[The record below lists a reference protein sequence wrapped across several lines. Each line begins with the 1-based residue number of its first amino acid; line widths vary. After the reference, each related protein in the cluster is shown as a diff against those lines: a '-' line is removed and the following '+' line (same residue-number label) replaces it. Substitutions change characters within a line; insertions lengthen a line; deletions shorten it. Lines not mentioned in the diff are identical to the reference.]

1 MPPSRTED
9 LLDGGPSPAPAPPV
23 LDLIAHQTRTRPD
36 APALVHA
43 DARLTYAELDAAVR
57 HRARELAARGAGP
70 GRLVALHR
78 PRGID
83 AIVGLLAVLTT
94 GAAYLPLDVQAPDAR
109 NEAILK
115 DACGDRA
122 PAPADVARH
131 GELVLE
137 GPGAGEGAAYVIY
150 TSGSTGTPNG
160 VVVAHDSL
168 AHFIAGAI
176 PAYGIGSDDVVL
188 QFSPLHFDASIQ
200 EIFATLGAGGTL
212 LLRTDDML
220 DVAELL
226 AGCARH
232 GVTYLDLP
240 AAYWHELVYVLTTGS
255 VRLPDGL
262 RTVMIYGEAALPERV
277 AQWRGLVG
285 DRIRLLNGY
294 GPTETTVVATVADLS
309 RHDSGPIPIGRP
321 LPGVRAAVV
330 GGELWLL
337 GGGLTRGYL
346 HRHELNARRFTELD
360 GERAYRT
367 GDLVTIGEDRQILY
381 HGRLDDEVK
390 IGGQRID
397 PAAVDSVLAGHPGV
411 REAAVVAQQDG
422 DGVKRLVA
430 FVVTGGGTGA
440 EELRDWVRARMPAA
454 AVPAVSVVVALPRTS
469 SGKINRKALRTA
481 DPRLPVVDEEPLP
494 AEDRV
499 PLSHAQRRLW
509 LVGQLDGPSAA
520 YNMPIVLDL
529 ETTPDTAALAAA
541 VTDVAER
548 HEVLRTVFLA
558 PEDEPYQHV
567 LAPTAVRLR
576 TVEYPAGERAER
588 LARFTAETFDLSREL
603 PLRVALFL
611 PDDGSGATLAVL
623 LHHVAGDGWSLEP
636 LMTDLAH
643 AYAARAEGRAPDREP
658 LPVQYADY
666 TLWQNDLLGDAD
678 DPDSVVAG
686 GLAHWRTALDG
697 LPATTDLPLDRP
709 RPAVRDHDGG
719 LVTATVEPAVHA
731 RLVRLAEEHDAT
743 LLMVAQAALALTLR
757 AAGAGERTVLGTP
770 VAGRDDEALDELVGF
785 FVNTLVLPTD
795 TSGDPAFTDLLHRV
809 RDTDLAAFAHQRLPF
824 DLLVEH
830 LNPPRTPGVHPLFQV
845 MLTLRTTGPDGG
857 PFPLGT
863 IEGRF
868 AGEGP
873 ATTKFDLTAAFEE
886 LRDADGAPAGLRLGL
901 EYARDVLDEET
912 ARILLTALER
922 ALRAAA
928 EHPGTPVPD
937 TGLVDPAT
945 RHALDARRARSAAP
959 AAEATVRPST
969 EPPAAHTDTL
979 RELFAEVLGL
989 DRVGPHEGFFT
1000 IGGHSMSGVR
1010 LANRIRARLG
1020 ADVQV
1025 RDLLLAP
1032 TPDALARRIADRAPT
1047 EAAAV
1052 PSRPRPVPR
1061 ADRPA
1066 RIPLSYAQR
1075 RLWFIDT
1082 LEGPSA
1088 SYNIPLVLR
1097 PVEPLDAGAL
1107 AEALTDLSDRHEV
1120 LRTRYRTV
1128 DGEPHQ
1134 EILPTVRPPL
1144 DLRSVPA
1151 ERLQDAVAEAA
1162 GHVFDLA
1169 EETPLRATLV
1179 TPDDAGR
1186 QVLVLL
1192 VHHIAADGWSTG
1204 PLLADLATAYRARVE
1219 GREPDRTPLPV
1230 QYADYT
1236 LWQRDL
1242 IDGPAA
1248 DAHAEF
1254 WEKTLAGAPAVLELP
1269 SARPRP
1275 AEATHRGG
1283 RAPVTVDATT
1293 HQALEAMARRSGA
1306 TLFMVLQAALAAVLT
1321 RHGAG
1326 TDLPLATMTAGRDD
1340 EALGGLIGFFVNTLV
1355 LRTDTSGDPTFAEL
1369 LERVRQTDLAA
1380 YGHQELPFDRVVEHL
1395 NPPRTT
1401 AHHPLAQ
1408 IVVQLHHDYTSDAP
1422 GATAAKR
1429 LFEEGGP
1436 ALLDTVSTKF
1446 DLTFALGE
1454 RRDAEGLPAGLA
1466 GGLEYATDLFD
1477 APTAALLA
1485 AHLEATLR
1493 AAAADPGVRIGD
1505 VDLFTAAD
1513 RFRLVDEY
1521 NDTATVVDPG
1531 APETIHELIA
1541 RRAARTP
1548 DAPALITDEETVGY
1562 GGLDARAGALAARL
1576 RTAGVRRGDTVGV
1589 LLERGVS
1596 LVVTALAVLKCGA
1609 AYLPLDPRLPEARLR
1624 LMLADAGVR
1633 LVATDED
1640 HAAFA
1645 PGATDEDDAG
1655 FRPVATDEDHA
1666 AFAPGA
1672 THEDDAG
1679 FRPVTT
1685 DEDHAAFAPGATDED
1700 DAGFRPVA
1708 TDEDHAAFAPAATD
1722 EDHARFRPGAD
1733 GEERASDAVAPTVLL
1748 VDVPDAGEP
1757 LTEDVRATGDDLVYV
1772 MFTSGS
1778 TGRPKGVGV
1787 THRNVVELAA
1797 DRDVRSGGPHR
1808 MLVHSAT
1815 GFDASVFEIW
1825 VPLLN
1830 GGSLVLTRGDGT
1842 DLAETARAV
1851 REHGVTTAYFTVG
1864 LFHVMADEG
1873 LDTLRLL
1880 REVWTGG
1887 DVAGPAAVQRVLAHC
1902 PDTVLVHSYGP
1913 TETTFASHNQWFGTR
1928 ERALRGTGLH
1938 LGRPMDNT
1946 RSHVLDAAL
1955 RPVPPGVPG
1964 ELYIAGAH
1972 VARGYVG
1979 RAGLTAERFVPDPF
1993 ERDGSRMYR
2002 TGDRVLWTPA
2012 GELRFLGRA
2021 DGQIKLRGVRIEP
2034 GEVERVLAAHPSVG
2048 QVLVVV
2054 REDRPGDKT
2063 LVGYVVPRADTAVTE
2078 AELIA
2083 ELSAEARATLPEH
2096 LVPSAVVVLDALP
2109 LTVNGKPDRTALPA
2123 PHRPAAAEGG
2133 RQPRNAREE
2142 VLCALFAEILD
2153 VPRVGID
2160 DNFFAL
2166 GGHSLLG
2173 VRLVNRVRGVLG
2185 IERTVRDLF
2194 RLPTPAGLLGSPEDD
2209 GTAAALGVLLPLST
2223 RGTRRPLFCVHP
2235 GTGVGWAY
2243 AGLARHLG
2251 DDQPLYALQA
2261 RALSEPGHRPRS
2273 VEAMAEDY
2281 LEQIRQVQ
2289 PWGPYRLLGWSY
2301 GGLVAH
2307 AMAVRLRE
2315 AGERVDLLAL
2325 MDVHQTGP
2333 GSVSVLPPEER
2344 TAAPGPAAALDLA
2357 AAMAE
2362 IRREDPVLAGFSDA
2376 ELRAV
2381 LRASDTHAAL
2391 MARHVPGV
2399 ADADTVFF
2407 TARRP
2412 GEREGALAAT
2422 WIPFTEGVVDNHT
2435 VECGHLQMAEPEPL
2449 ETIGRIVAEKLSALQ
2464 KEETR
2469 SQS

>member
-23 LDLIAHQTRTRPD
+23 LDLIAHQSRTRPD
-36 APALVHA
+36 ATALVHA
-43 DARLTYAELDAAVR
+43 DARLTYAELAAAVAD
-57 HRARELAARGAGP
+57 RARVLTAQGAGP

-115 DACGDRA
+115 DACGDLA

-131 GELVLE
+131 GELVLG

-168 AHFIAGAI
+168 AHFIAGAT
-176 PAYGIGSDDVVL
+176 PAYGIGAADAVL
-188 QFSPLHFDASIQ
+188 QFSPLHFDASVQ
-200 EIFATLGAGGTL
+200 EVFTTLGAGGTL
-212 LLRTDDML
+212 VLRTDDML
-220 DVAELL
+220 DVSELL

-232 GVTYLDLP
+232 GITYLDLP
-240 AAYWHELVYVLTTGS
+240 AAYWHELVHVLTTGS
-255 VRLPDGL
+255 VRLPDRL

-277 AQWRGLVG
+277 AQWRALVG

-309 RHDSGPIPIGRP
+309 RHDAGPVPIGRP

-330 GGELWLL
+330 DGELWLL

-346 HRHELNARRFTELD
+346 HRPELNARRFTVLD

-397 PAAVDSVLAGHPGV
+397 PAAVDSVLAGHPKV

-430 FVVTGGGTGA
+430 FVVTEGGVEA
-440 EELRDWVRARMPAA
+440 EELRDRVRTRMPAA
-454 AVPAVSVVVALPRTS
+454 AVPAVSIVVALPRTS

-494 AEDRV
+494 VEDRV

-520 YNMPIVLDL
+520 YNMPIVLHL
-529 ETTPDTAALAAA
+529 ETVPDRAALAAA
-541 VTDVAER
+541 VADVAER
-548 HEVLRTVFLA
+548 HEVLRTVFLV

-567 LAPTAVRLR
+567 LAPAAVRLR
-576 TVEYPAGERAER
+576 TVECPAGERAER
-588 LARFTAETFDLSREL
+588 VARFAAETFDLSREL

-643 AYAARAEGRAPDREP
+643 AYAARSEGRAPEREP

-666 TLWQNDLLGDAD
+666 TLWQNDLLGDTA
-678 DPDSVVAG
+678 DPDSVVAR

-697 LPATTDLPLDRP
+697 LPAATDLPLDRP
-709 RPAVRDHDGG
+709 RPAVRGHDGG
-719 LVTATVEPAVHA
+719 LVTTTVETDVHA
-731 RLVRLAEEHDAT
+731 RLVRLAEEHDAS
-743 LLMVAQAALALTLR
+743 LLMVLQSALALALR
-757 AAGAGERTVLGTP
+757 ATGAGERTVLGTP
-770 VAGRDDEALDELVGF
+770 VAGRDDEALDDLVGF

-795 TSGDPAFTDLLHRV
+795 TTGDPAFTELLRRV

-830 LNPPRTPGVHPLFQV
+830 LNPPRRPGVHPLFQV
-845 MLTLRTTGPDGG
+845 MLTLRTTGPDAG
-857 PFPLGT
+857 PFRLGA
-863 IEGRF
+863 IAGRF

-901 EYARDVLDEET
+901 EYARDVLDEDT
-912 ARILLTALER
+912 ARVLLAALER

-928 EHPGTPVPD
+928 EHPGAPVQD
-937 TGLVDPAT
+937 TRLVDPAT
-945 RHALDARRARSAAP
+945 RQALDERRARTAETTEKATAP
-959 AAEATVRPST
+959 VGT
-969 EPPAAHTDTL
+969 EPPAPHTDTL
-979 RELFAEVLGL
+979 RGLFAEVLGL

-1020 ADVQV
+1020 VDVQV

-1032 TPDALARRIADRAPT
+1032 TPDALARRIAARSTAPET
-1047 EAAAV
+1047 TGA
-1052 PSRPRPVPR
+1052 PDTTRPRPVPR
-1061 ADRPA
+1061 ADRPE
-1066 RIPLSYAQR
+1066 RVPLSYAQR
-1075 RLWFIDT
+1075 RLWFLDT

-1097 PVEPLDAGAL
+1097 PVRPLDARAL

-1120 LRTRYRTV
+1120 LRTRCRSV

-1134 EILPTVRPPL
+1134 EILPAVRPPL

-1151 ERLQDAVAEAA
+1151 DRLPDAVAEAA

-1179 TPDDAGR
+1179 TPDDGGG

-1204 PLLADLATAYRARVE
+1204 PLLADLTTAYRARVE
-1219 GREPDRTPLPV
+1219 GQDPAWRPLPV

-1242 IDGPAA
+1242 LDGPAA
-1248 DAHAEF
+1248 EEHLAF
-1254 WEKTLAGAPAVLELP
+1254 WEKTLAGAPAVLDLP

-1283 RAPVTVDATT
+1283 RAPVTVDAAT
-1293 HQALEAMARRSGA
+1293 HQALEAVARRGGA
-1306 TLFMVLQAALAAVLT
+1306 TLLMVLQAALAAVLT

-1340 EALGGLIGFFVNTLV
+1340 ETLGDLVGFFVNTLV

-1369 LERVRQTDLAA
+1369 LDRVRRTDLAA

-1395 NPPRTT
+1395 NPVRTT

-1408 IVVQLHHDYTSDAP
+1408 IVVQLHHDYTSDVP
-1422 GATAAKR
+1422 GAAAAKS
-1429 LFEEGGP
+1429 LFQEGGP

-1446 DLTFALGE
+1446 DLTFALDE
-1454 RRDAEGLPAGLA
+1454 RRDAEGRPAGLT

-1485 AHLEATLR
+1485 AHLERTLR

-1513 RFRLVDEY
+1513 RFLLVDEY
-1521 NDTATVVDPG
+1521 NDTATVTPG
-1531 APETIHELIA
+1531 APETVHGLIG

-1562 GGLDARAGALAARL
+1562 GALDARADALAARL

-1609 AYLPLDPRLPEARLR
+1609 AYLPLDPRLPEARIR
-1624 LMLADAGVR
+1624 LMLEDAGARV
-1633 LVATDED
+1633 VATEPD
-1640 HAAFA
+1640 HAE
-1645 PGATDEDDAG
+1645 GAG
-1655 FRPVATDEDHA
+1655 
-1666 AFAPGA
+1666 
-1672 THEDDAG
+1672 
-1679 FRPVTT
+1679 
-1685 DEDHAAFAPGATDED
+1685 
-1700 DAGFRPVA
+1700 
-1708 TDEDHAAFAPAATD
+1708 
-1722 EDHARFRPGAD
+1722 
-1733 GEERASDAVAPTVLL
+1733 RAVPTVLP
-1748 VDVPDAGEP
+1748 VDPPGAVGESP
-1757 LTEDVRATGDDLVYV
+1757 GEDSRATGDDLMYV

-1787 THRNVVELAA
+1787 THRNVVELAG
-1797 DRDVRSGGPHR
+1797 DRDVRAGGAPR

-1851 REHGVTTAYFTVG
+1851 REHGVTAAYFTVG

-1887 DVAGPAAVQRVLAHC
+1887 DVAGPAAVQRVLTHC

-1913 TETTFASHNQWFGTR
+1913 TETTFASHNQWFGTG
-1928 ERALRGTGLH
+1928 ERTLRGAGLH

-1946 RSHVLDAAL
+1946 RSHVLDDAL

-1993 ERDGSRMYR
+1993 EGDGSRMYR

-2034 GEVERVLAAHPSVG
+2034 GEVERALAAHPSVG
-2048 QVLVVV
+2048 QALVVV
-2054 REDRPGDKT
+2054 REDRPGEKS

-2078 AELIA
+2078 AELLA
-2083 ELSAEARATLPEH
+2083 GARAALPEH

-2123 PHRPAAAEGG
+2123 PCRPAAEGG

-2173 VRLVNRVRGVLG
+2173 VRLVNRIRGVLG

-2194 RLPTPAGLLGSPEDD
+2194 RLPTPAGLLGLPEDDGD

-2251 DDQPLYALQA
+2251 NDQPLYALQA
-2261 RALSEPGHRPRS
+2261 RALSEPDHRPRG
-2273 VEAMAEDY
+2273 VGAMADDY
-2281 LEQIRQVQ
+2281 LEQIRRIQ

-2315 AGERVDLLAL
+2315 AGERVELLAL

-2344 TAAPGPAAALDLA
+2344 AATARPADAGDPAAELE
-2357 AAMAE
+2357 E

-2381 LRASDTHAAL
+2381 LRASETHAAL

-2399 ADADTVFF
+2399 ADADTLFF

-2412 GEREGALAAT
+2412 GEPEGALAAT
-2422 WIPFTEGVVDNHT
+2422 WIPFTEGVIDNHT
-2435 VECGHLQMAEPEPL
+2435 LECGHLQMAEPEPL

>member
-43 DARLTYAELDAAVR
+43 DARLTYAELAAAVR
-57 HRARELAARGAGP
+57 DRARELTAQGAGP

-83 AIVGLLAVLTT
+83 AIVGLLAVLGT

-115 DACGDRA
+115 DACGDLA
-122 PAPADVARH
+122 PTPAEVARH
-131 GELVLE
+131 GELVLG

-168 AHFIAGAI
+168 AHFIAGAT
-176 PAYGIGSDDVVL
+176 PAYGIGADDAVL

-200 EIFATLGAGGTL
+200 EIFTTLGAGGTL
-212 LLRTDDML
+212 VLRTDDML

-255 VRLPDGL
+255 VVLPDGL

-285 DRIRLLNGY
+285 DRVRLLNGY
-294 GPTETTVVATVADLS
+294 GPTETTVVATMADLS
-309 RHDSGPIPIGRP
+309 RHEDGPIPIGRP

-330 GGELWLL
+330 DGELWLL

-346 HRHELNARRFTELD
+346 HRPELNARRFSDLD

-367 GDLVTIGEDRQILY
+367 GDLVTVGEDRQILY

-430 FVVTGGGTGA
+430 FVVTEGGTGA

-454 AVPAVSVVVALPRTS
+454 AVPAVSIVVALPRTS

-481 DPRLPVVDEEPLP
+481 DPRLPVVDEEPPP

-520 YNMPIVLDL
+520 YNMPIVLEL
-529 ETTPDTAALAAA
+529 ETAPDRAALAAA

-548 HEVLRTVFLA
+548 HEVLRTVFPA
-558 PEDEPYQHV
+558 PDDEPYQHV
-567 LAPTAVRLR
+567 LAPGAIRLR
-576 TVEYPAGERAER
+576 TVECPAEERAER
-588 LARFTAETFDLSREL
+588 VARFTAETFDLSREL

-611 PDDGSGATLAVL
+611 PDDGAGATLAVL

-643 AYAARAEGRAPDREP
+643 AYAARAAGRAPEREP

-678 DPDSVVAG
+678 DPASVVAG
-686 GLAHWRTALDG
+686 GLAHWSAALDG
-697 LPATTDLPLDRP
+697 LPAATDLPLDRP
-709 RPAVRDHDGG
+709 RPAVRAHDGG
-719 LVTATVEPAVHA
+719 LVTSALGAGVHA
-731 RLVRLAEEHDAT
+731 RLVRLAEDHDAS
-743 LLMVAQAALALTLR
+743 LLMVAQAALALALR
-757 AAGAGERTVLGTP
+757 ASGAGERTVLGTP

-795 TSGDPAFTDLLHRV
+795 TSGDPAFTDLLDRV

-845 MLTLRTTGPDGG
+845 MLTLRTTGPDAG
-857 PFPLGT
+857 PFRLGA

-901 EYARDVLDEET
+901 EYARDVLDEDT
-912 ARILLTALER
+912 ARILLAALER
-922 ALRAAA
+922 ALLAAADHAGAPVQDTALVDPGTRRALDDRRARAAA
-928 EHPGTPVPD
+928 
-937 TGLVDPAT
+937 
-945 RHALDARRARSAAP
+945 RSAET
-959 AAEATVRPST
+959 AAEATARTTT

-979 RELFAEVLGL
+979 RDLFAEVLGL
-989 DRVGPHEGFFT
+989 DQVGPHEGFFT

-1032 TPDALARRIADRAPT
+1032 TPDALARRIADRSTAPET
-1047 EAAAV
+1047 DGEPTAPEPA
-1052 PSRPRPVPR
+1052 RPRPVPR
-1061 ADRPA
+1061 TDRSA
-1066 RIPLSYAQR
+1066 RVPLSYAQR

-1097 PVEPLDAGAL
+1097 PAEPLDAGAL

-1134 EILPTVRPPL
+1134 EILATVRPPL
-1144 DLRSVPA
+1144 DVCSVPA
-1151 ERLQDAVAEAA
+1151 GRLPAAVAEAA

-1169 EETPLRATLV
+1169 GETPLRATLV
-1179 TPDDAGR
+1179 TPDDGGG

-1204 PLLADLATAYRARVE
+1204 PLLADFGTAYRARVE
-1219 GREPDRTPLPV
+1219 GRDPSWTPLPV

-1248 DAHAEF
+1248 TAHLDF
-1254 WEKTLAGAPAVLELP
+1254 WEQTLAGAPAVLELP

-1283 RAPVTVDATT
+1283 RAPVTVDAAT
-1293 HQALEAMARRSGA
+1293 HQALEAVARRSGA

-1340 EALGGLIGFFVNTLV
+1340 ESLGDLVGFFVNTLV
-1355 LRTDTSGDPTFAEL
+1355 LRTDTSGDPTFTEL
-1369 LERVRQTDLAA
+1369 LERVRRTDLAA

-1395 NPPRTT
+1395 NPVRTT

-1408 IVVQLHHDYTSDAP
+1408 IVVQLHHDYTSGAP
-1422 GATAAKR
+1422 GASAAR
-1429 LFEEGGP
+1429 SLFQEGGP

-1446 DLTFALGE
+1446 DLTFALDE
-1454 RRDAEGLPAGLA
+1454 RRDAEGRPAGLA

-1477 APTAALLA
+1477 APTATLIA
-1485 AHLEATLR
+1485 AHLEETLR

-1505 VDLFTAAD
+1505 VDLLTAAD
-1513 RFRLVDEY
+1513 RFRLVSDY
-1521 NDTATVVDPG
+1521 NDTATA
-1531 APETIHELIA
+1531 APAAARTIHELIA

-1548 DAPALITDEETVGY
+1548 GAPALITDGETVGY
-1562 GGLDARAGALAARL
+1562 GALDARAAALAARL

-1589 LLERGVS
+1589 LLERGVP

-1624 LMLADAGVR
+1624 LMLEDAGVR
-1633 LVATDED
+1633 LVATDAG
-1640 HAAFA
+1640 HAARA
-1645 PGATDEDDAG
+1645 GGA
-1655 FRPVATDEDHA
+1655 V
-1666 AFAPGA
+1666 
-1672 THEDDAG
+1672 
-1679 FRPVTT
+1679 
-1685 DEDHAAFAPGATDED
+1685 
-1700 DAGFRPVA
+1700 
-1708 TDEDHAAFAPAATD
+1708 
-1722 EDHARFRPGAD
+1722 
-1733 GEERASDAVAPTVLL
+1733 PTVLD
-1748 VDVPDAGEP
+1748 VDAPGTGEP
-1757 LTEDVRATGDDLVYV
+1757 LGEDTGATGDDLMYV

-1787 THRNVVELAA
+1787 THRNVLELAA
-1797 DRDVRSGGPHR
+1797 DRDVRSGGPRR

-1830 GGSLVLTRGDGT
+1830 GGSLVLTLGDGT

-1873 LDTLRLL
+1873 LDTLRQL

-1887 DVAGPAAVQRVLAHC
+1887 DVASPAAVQRVLTHC

-1913 TETTFASHNQWFGTR
+1913 TETTFASHNQWFGTG
-1928 ERALRGTGLH
+1928 ERALRGAGLH

-1946 RSHVLDAAL
+1946 RSHVLDDAL

-1964 ELYIAGAH
+1964 ELYIAGSH

-1993 ERDGSRMYR
+1993 EGDGSRMYR

-2034 GEVERVLAAHPSVG
+2034 GEVERALAAHPSAG

-2063 LVGYVVPRADTAVTE
+2063 LVGYVVPRAGTAVTE
-2078 AELIA
+2078 AELLA
-2083 ELSAEARATLPEH
+2083 GARATLPEH

-2109 LTVNGKPDRTALPA
+2109 LTVNGKPDRAALPA
-2123 PHRPAAAEGG
+2123 PHRPAAVEGG
-2133 RQPRNAREE
+2133 RRPRNAREE

-2194 RLPTPAGLLGSPEDD
+2194 RLPTPAGLLGSPDDD

-2243 AGLARHLG
+2243 AGLAAHLG

-2273 VEAMAEDY
+2273 VEEMAEDY

-2307 AMAVRLRE
+2307 TMAVRLRE
-2315 AGERVDLLAL
+2315 AGERVELLAL

-2344 TAAPGPAAALDLA
+2344 TGTAAPTDPGELA
-2357 AAMAE
+2357 TAME
-2362 IRREDPVLAGFSDA
+2362 DIRREDPVLAGFSDA

-2381 LRASDTHAAL
+2381 LRASETHAAL

-2399 ADADTVFF
+2399 ADADTLFF

-2412 GEREGALAAT
+2412 NEPEGALAAT

-2435 VECGHLQMAEPEPL
+2435 LECGHLHMAEPEPL
-2449 ETIGRIVAEKLSALQ
+2449 ENIGRIVAEKLSALQ

>member
-36 APALVHA
+36 ATALVHA
-43 DARLTYAELDAAVR
+43 DARLTYGELAAAVAD
-57 HRARELAARGAGP
+57 RARELTAQGAGP

-115 DACGDRA
+115 DACGDLA

-131 GELVLE
+131 GELVLG

-168 AHFIAGAI
+168 AHFIAGAT
-176 PAYGIGSDDVVL
+176 PAYGIGADDAVL

-200 EIFATLGAGGTL
+200 EIFTTLGAGGTL
-212 LLRTDDML
+212 VLRTDDML
-220 DVAELL
+220 DVGELL

-255 VRLPDGL
+255 ARLPDGL

-277 AQWRGLVG
+277 AQWRSLVG

-309 RHDSGPIPIGRP
+309 RHDAGPIPIGRP

-330 GGELWLL
+330 DGELWLL

-346 HRHELNARRFTELD
+346 HRPELNARRFTALD

-367 GDLVTIGEDRQILY
+367 GDLVTLSEDRQILY

-397 PAAVDSVLAGHPGV
+397 PAAVDSVLAGHPQV
-411 REAAVVAQQDG
+411 REAAVVAQQDA

-430 FVVTGGGTGA
+430 FVVTEGGTGA
-440 EELRDWVRARMPAA
+440 EELRDWVRASMPAA
-454 AVPAVSVVVALPRTS
+454 AVPAVSLVVALPRTS

-529 ETTPDTAALAAA
+529 EAAPDRAALAAA

-576 TVEYPAGERAER
+576 TVECPAEERAER
-588 LARFTAETFDLSREL
+588 VARFTAETFDLSREL

-611 PDDGSGATLAVL
+611 SDDGSGATLAVL
-623 LHHVAGDGWSLEP
+623 LHHVAGDGWSLNP

-643 AYAARAEGRAPDREP
+643 AYAARTEGRAPDREP

-666 TLWQNDLLGDAD
+666 TLWQNDLLGGAD
-678 DPDSVVAG
+678 DPDSVTAR
-686 GLAHWRTALDG
+686 GLAHWSAALDG
-697 LPATTDLPLDRP
+697 LPAATDLPLDRP
-709 RPAVRDHDGG
+709 RPAVRAHDGG
-719 LVTATVEPAVHA
+719 LVTAEVEPAVHA
-731 RLVRLAEEHDAT
+731 RLVRLAEQHDAS
-743 LLMVAQAALALTLR
+743 LLMVLQSALGLALR

-795 TSGDPAFTDLLHRV
+795 TSGDPAFTELLHRV

-857 PFPLGT
+857 PFRLGAL
-863 IEGRF
+863 EGRF
-868 AGEGP
+868 AGEAV

-886 LRDADGAPAGLRLGL
+886 LRDGEGAPAGLRFGL
-901 EYARDVLDEET
+901 EYAQDVLDEDT
-912 ARILLTALER
+912 VRILLAALER
-922 ALRAAA
+922 ALHAAA
-928 EHPGTPVPD
+928 AHPGDRVPD

-945 RHALDARRARSAAP
+945 RHALDERRARTAETAAT
-959 AAEATVRPST
+959 AAEATAPTTT

-1032 TPDALARRIADRAPT
+1032 TPDALARRIADRSTTPGADGATEPT
-1047 EAAAV
+1047 
-1052 PSRPRPVPR
+1052 RPRPVPR
-1061 ADRPA
+1061 TDRPE

-1097 PVEPLDAGAL
+1097 PVEPLDPHAV

-1134 EILPTVRPPL
+1134 EVLPTVRPAL
-1144 DLRSVPA
+1144 DVRSVPA
-1151 ERLQDAVAEAA
+1151 DRLQDAVAEAA

-1169 EETPLRATLV
+1169 GETPLRATLV
-1179 TPDDAGR
+1179 TPDDGGG

-1204 PLLADLATAYRARVE
+1204 PLLADFTAAYRARAE
-1219 GREPDRTPLPV
+1219 DRDPTWRPLPV

-1248 DAHAEF
+1248 AAHLDF
-1254 WEKTLAGAPAVLELP
+1254 WERTLAGAPAVLELP

-1283 RAPVTVDATT
+1283 RAPVTVDAAT
-1293 HQALEAMARRSGA
+1293 HQALEAIARRSGA

-1340 EALGGLIGFFVNTLV
+1340 ESLGDLIGFFVNTLV
-1355 LRTDTSGDPTFAEL
+1355 LRTDTSGDPSFAEL
-1369 LERVRQTDLAA
+1369 LDRVRQTDLAA

-1395 NPPRTT
+1395 NPLRTT

-1408 IVVQLHHDYTSDAP
+1408 IVVQLHHDYTRDAP
-1422 GATAAKR
+1422 GAAAAKD
-1429 LFEEGGP
+1429 LFQAGGP

-1446 DLTFALGE
+1446 DLTFALDE
-1454 RRDAEGLPAGLA
+1454 LRDEEGRAAGMT

-1485 AHLEATLR
+1485 AHLEQTLL

-1505 VDLFTAAD
+1505 VGLFTAAD
-1513 RFRLVDEY
+1513 RFRLVSEY
-1521 NDTATVVDPG
+1521 NDTATVLPG
-1531 APETIHELIA
+1531 GPETIHELIA
-1541 RRAARTP
+1541 RRAVRTP
-1548 DAPALITDEETVGY
+1548 DAPALITDEETLGY
-1562 GGLDARAGALAARL
+1562 GVLDARAGALAARL
-1576 RTAGVRRGDTVGV
+1576 RTAGVGRGDTVGV

-1609 AYLPLDPRLPEARLR
+1609 AYLPLDPQLPEARLR
-1624 LMLADAGVR
+1624 LMLEDAGVR
-1633 LVATDED
+1633 LTATDRD
-1640 HAAFA
+1640 HVTA
-1645 PGATDEDDAG
+1645 
-1655 FRPVATDEDHA
+1655 VA
-1666 AFAPGA
+1666 
-1672 THEDDAG
+1672 
-1679 FRPVTT
+1679 
-1685 DEDHAAFAPGATDED
+1685 
-1700 DAGFRPVA
+1700 
-1708 TDEDHAAFAPAATD
+1708 APA
-1722 EDHARFRPGAD
+1722 
-1733 GEERASDAVAPTVLL
+1733 VLL
-1748 VDVPDAGEP
+1748 VDEVGEAGEADAS
-1757 LTEDVRATGDDLVYV
+1757 EAAGEESRATGDDLMYV

-1787 THRNVVELAA
+1787 THRNVVELAR
-1797 DRDVRSGGPHR
+1797 DRDVRAGGAPR

-1830 GGSLVLTRGDGT
+1830 GGSLVLMHGDGT

-1851 REHGVTTAYFTVG
+1851 REHAVTTAYFTVG

-1873 LDTLRLL
+1873 LDTLRRL

-1887 DVAGPAAVQRVLAHC
+1887 DVAGPASVQRVLTHC

-1913 TETTFASHNQWFGTR
+1913 TETTFASHNQWFGTG
-1928 ERALRGTGLH
+1928 ERALRGAGLH

-1946 RSHVLDAAL
+1946 RSHVLDDAL

-1964 ELYIAGAH
+1964 ELYVAGAH

-1993 ERDGSRMYR
+1993 EGDGSRMYR
-2002 TGDRVLWTPA
+2002 TGDRVMWTAA

-2034 GEVERVLAAHPSVG
+2034 GEVERALAAHPSVG
-2048 QVLVVV
+2048 QALVVV
-2054 REDRPGDKT
+2054 REDRPGEKS
-2063 LVGYVVPRADTAVTE
+2063 LVGYVVPRADASATSGPSVTG
-2078 AELIA
+2078 AELLDA
-2083 ELSAEARATLPEH
+2083 ARATLPEH

-2109 LTVNGKPDRTALPA
+2109 LTVNGKPDRAALPA
-2123 PHRPAAAEGG
+2123 PHRPVAAEGG
-2133 RQPRNAREE
+2133 RKPRSAREE
-2142 VLCALFAEILD
+2142 VLCGLFAEILD
-2153 VPRVGID
+2153 VPEVGID

-2173 VRLVNRVRGVLG
+2173 VRLVNRIRGVLG

-2194 RLPTPAGLLGSPEDD
+2194 RLPTPAGLLGLPEDDGD

-2273 VEAMAEDY
+2273 VEAMADDY

-2307 AMAVRLRE
+2307 TMAVRLRE
-2315 AGERVDLLAL
+2315 AGERVELLAL

-2333 GSVSVLPPEER
+2333 GSVSVLPPEEG
-2344 TAAPGPAAALDLA
+2344 AAKARDLA
-2357 AAMAE
+2357 EALKEM
-2362 IRREDPVLAGFSDA
+2362 RREDPVLAGFSDA

-2381 LRASDTHAAL
+2381 LHASETHAAL
-2391 MARHVPGV
+2391 MAQHVPGV
-2399 ADADTVFF
+2399 ADTDTVFF

>member
-43 DARLTYAELDAAVR
+43 DARLTYAELAAAVR
-57 HRARELAARGAGP
+57 ARAGELTAQGAGP

-83 AIVGLLAVLTT
+83 AIVGLLAVLST

-115 DACGDRA
+115 DACGDLA

-131 GELVLE
+131 GELVLG
-137 GPGAGEGAAYVIY
+137 GPGAGEDAAYVIY

-168 AHFIAGAI
+168 AHFIAGAT
-176 PAYGIGSDDVVL
+176 PAYGIGPDDAVL

-200 EIFATLGAGGTL
+200 EIFTTLGAGGTL
-212 LLRTDDML
+212 VLRTDDML

-240 AAYWHELVYVLTTGS
+240 AAYWHELVYVLSTGS

-285 DRIRLLNGY
+285 DRVRLLNGY
-294 GPTETTVVATVADLS
+294 GPTETTVVATMADLS
-309 RHDSGPIPIGRP
+309 RHDDGPIPIGRP

-330 GGELWLL
+330 DGELWLL

-346 HRHELNARRFTELD
+346 HRPELNARRFTELD

-367 GDLVTIGEDRQILY
+367 GDLVTLGEDRQILY

-397 PAAVDSVLAGHPGV
+397 PAAVDSVLAGHPKV
-411 REAAVVAQQDG
+411 REASVVAQQDG

-430 FVVTGGGTGA
+430 FVVTEGGTGA

-454 AVPAVSVVVALPRTS
+454 AVPAVSIVVALPRTS

-529 ETTPDTAALAAA
+529 DTAPDRAALAAA
-541 VTDVAER
+541 VADVAAR

-558 PEDEPYQHV
+558 PDDEPYQHV
-567 LAPTAVRLR
+567 LAPAAVRLR
-576 TVEYPAGERAER
+576 TVECPERERAER
-588 LARFTAETFDLSREL
+588 VARFTAETFDLTREL

-611 PDDGSGATLAVL
+611 PEDGPGATLAVL

-643 AYAARAEGRAPDREP
+643 AYAARAGGHAPDREP

-666 TLWQNDLLGDAD
+666 TLWQNELLGDAD
-678 DPDSVVAG
+678 DPESAVAR
-686 GLAHWRTALDG
+686 GLAHWSAALEG
-697 LPATTDLPLDRP
+697 LPAATDLPLDRP
-709 RPAVRDHDGG
+709 RPAVRAHDGA
-719 LVTATVEPAVHA
+719 LVTATVEPGVHA
-731 RLVRLAEEHDAT
+731 RLVRLAEEHDAS
-743 LLMVAQAALALTLR
+743 LLMVLQAALGLALR
-757 AAGAGERTVLGTP
+757 AYGAGERTLLGTP

-795 TSGDPAFTDLLHRV
+795 TSGDPALTDLLHRV

-857 PFPLGT
+857 PFRLGA

-901 EYARDVLDEET
+901 EYACDVLDEDT
-912 ARILLTALER
+912 VRILLAALER

-928 EHPGTPVPD
+928 EHPEDRVPD
-937 TGLVDPAT
+937 TSLVDPGT
-945 RHALDARRARSAAP
+945 RHALDERRARTAARAAET
-959 AAEATVRPST
+959 AAEATART
-969 EPPAAHTDTL
+969 AAEPPAPHTDTL

-989 DRVGPHEGFFT
+989 DEVGPHEGFFT

-1032 TPDALARRIADRAPT
+1032 TPDALARRIAARSTGPEADGTPT
-1047 EAAAV
+1047 SE
-1052 PSRPRPVPR
+1052 RPRPVPR
-1061 ADRPA
+1061 TDRP
-1066 RIPLSYAQR
+1066 RHIPLSYAQR

-1097 PVEPLDAGAL
+1097 PAEPLDAGAL

-1134 EILPTVRPPL
+1134 EILPHVRPSL
-1144 DLRSVPA
+1144 DVRSVPA
-1151 ERLQDAVAEAA
+1151 DRLPAAVAAAA

-1179 TPDDAGR
+1179 TPDGGGG
-1186 QVLVLL
+1186 QVLVLV

-1204 PLLADLATAYRARVE
+1204 PLLADFGTAYRARVE
-1219 GREPDRTPLPV
+1219 GGDPSWSPLSV

-1248 DAHAEF
+1248 AAHLDF

-1283 RAPVTVDATT
+1283 RAPVAVDAAT
-1293 HQALEAMARRSGA
+1293 HRALEALARRSGA

-1340 EALGGLIGFFVNTLV
+1340 ETLGDLVGFFVNTLV
-1355 LRTDTSGDPTFAEL
+1355 LRTDTSGDPTFTEL
-1369 LERVRQTDLAA
+1369 LERVRRTDLAA

-1395 NPPRTT
+1395 NPVRTT

-1422 GATAAKR
+1422 GAAAAKS
-1429 LFEEGGP
+1429 LFQEGGP

-1446 DLTFALGE
+1446 DLTFALDE
-1454 RRDAEGLPAGLA
+1454 RRDGEGGPAGLA

-1485 AHLEATLR
+1485 AHLEQTLR
-1493 AAAADPGVRIGD
+1493 TAAADPGVRIGD

-1513 RFRLVDEY
+1513 RFRLVGEY
-1521 NDTATVVDPG
+1521 NDTATVVPA
-1531 APETIHELIA
+1531 APETIHELIS

-1562 GGLDARAGALAARL
+1562 GGLDARADALAARL

-1589 LLERGVS
+1589 LLERGVP

-1624 LMLADAGVR
+1624 LMLEDAGVR
-1633 LVATDED
+1633 LL
-1640 HAAFA
+1640 
-1645 PGATDEDDAG
+1645 
-1655 FRPVATDEDHA
+1655 
-1666 AFAPGA
+1666 
-1672 THEDDAG
+1672 
-1679 FRPVTT
+1679 TT
-1685 DEDHAAFAPGATDED
+1685 DTDT
-1700 DAGFRPVA
+1700 ASTTAVVA
-1708 TDEDHAAFAPAATD
+1708 
-1722 EDHARFRPGAD
+1722 AD
-1733 GEERASDAVAPTVLL
+1733 GAGPALLL

-1757 LTEDVRATGDDLVYV
+1757 VGADSGATGDDLMYV

-1797 DRDVRSGGPHR
+1797 DRDVRAGGPRR

-1873 LDTLRLL
+1873 LDTLRRL

-1887 DVAGPAAVQRVLAHC
+1887 DVANPAAVQRVLTHC

-1913 TETTFASHNQWFGTR
+1913 TETTFASHNQWFGTG
-1928 ERALRGTGLH
+1928 ERTLRGAGLH

-1946 RSHVLDAAL
+1946 RSHVLDEAL

-1993 ERDGSRMYR
+1993 EGDGSRMYR

-2034 GEVERVLAAHPSVG
+2034 GEIERTLAAHPSVG
-2048 QVLVVV
+2048 QALVVV
-2054 REDRPGDKT
+2054 REDRPGDKS
-2063 LVGYVVPRADTAVTE
+2063 LVGYVVPRADAVVTE
-2078 AELIA
+2078 AEL
-2083 ELSAEARATLPEH
+2083 LAEARATLPEH

-2109 LTVNGKPDRTALPA
+2109 LTVNGKPDRAALPA
-2123 PHRPAAAEGG
+2123 PDRPAAVEGG

-2173 VRLVNRVRGVLG
+2173 VRLVNRVRSVLG
-2185 IERTVRDLF
+2185 VERTVRDLF
-2194 RLPTPAGLLGSPEDD
+2194 RLPTPAGLLGSPDGD

-2223 RGTRRPLFCVHP
+2223 RGSRRPLFCVHP

-2273 VEAMAEDY
+2273 VEAMADDY
-2281 LEQIRQVQ
+2281 LEQIRQIQ

-2307 AMAVRLRE
+2307 TMAVRLRE
-2315 AGERVDLLAL
+2315 AGERVELLAL

-2344 TAAPGPAAALDLA
+2344 TAATGPADAGDLA
-2357 AAMAE
+2357 AALEE

-2381 LRASDTHAAL
+2381 LRASETHAAL

-2399 ADADTVFF
+2399 ADTDTLFF

-2435 VECGHLQMAEPEPL
+2435 LECGHLQMAEPEPL
-2449 ETIGRIVAEKLSALQ
+2449 ERIGRIVAEKLSALQ

>member
-23 LDLIAHQTRTRPD
+23 LDLIADRTRTRPD

-43 DARLTYAELDAAVR
+43 DARLTYAELAAAVR
-57 HRARELAARGAGP
+57 ERAGELAARGAGP

-83 AIVGLLAVLTT
+83 AIVGLLAVLET

-115 DACGDRA
+115 DACGDLA
-122 PAPADVARH
+122 PTPAEVARH
-131 GELVLE
+131 GELVLG

-168 AHFIAGAI
+168 AHFIAGAT
-176 PAYGIGSDDVVL
+176 PAYGIGADDAVL

-200 EIFATLGAGGTL
+200 EIFTTLGAGGTL
-212 LLRTDDML
+212 VLRTDDML
-220 DVAELL
+220 DVSELL

-232 GVTYLDLP
+232 GITYLDLP

-255 VRLPDGL
+255 AVLPDAL

-277 AQWRGLVG
+277 AQWRALVG

-294 GPTETTVVATVADLS
+294 GPTETTVVATMADLS
-309 RHDSGPIPIGRP
+309 RHDDGPIPIGRP

-330 GGELWLL
+330 DGELWLL

-346 HRHELNARRFTELD
+346 HRPELNARRFTALD

-411 REAAVVAQQDG
+411 REASVVAQQDG

-430 FVVTGGGTGA
+430 FVVTEGGTGT

-454 AVPAVSVVVALPRTS
+454 AVPAVSIVVALPRTS
-469 SGKINRKALRTA
+469 SGKINRKVLRTA
-481 DPRLPVVDEEPLP
+481 DPRLPVVHEEPTP
-494 AEDRV
+494 VEDRV

-529 ETTPDTAALAAA
+529 EAAPDRAALAAA

-548 HEVLRTVFLA
+548 HEVLRTVFPA
-558 PEDEPYQHV
+558 PDDEPYQHV
-567 LAPTAVRLR
+567 LAPGVIRLR
-576 TVEYPAGERAER
+576 TVECPAGERAER
-588 LARFTAETFDLSREL
+588 VARFAAETFDLSREL

-611 PDDGSGATLAVL
+611 PDDGAGATLAVL

-636 LMTDLAH
+636 LMSDLAD
-643 AYAARAEGRAPDREP
+643 AYAARAAGRAPEREP

-678 DPDSVVAG
+678 DPDSLVAG
-686 GLAHWRTALDG
+686 GLAHWTEALAG
-697 LPATTDLPLDRP
+697 LPAATDLPLDRP
-709 RPAVRDHDGG
+709 RPVVRAHDGG
-719 LVTATVEPAVHA
+719 LVTTALGADVHA
-731 RLVRLAEEHDAT
+731 RLVRLAEDHDAS
-743 LLMVAQAALALTLR
+743 LLMVAQAALGLALR

-795 TSGDPAFTDLLHRV
+795 TSGDPAFTGLLERV
-809 RDTDLAAFAHQRLPF
+809 RETDLAAFAHQRLPF
-824 DLLVEH
+824 DLLVER

-845 MLTLRTTGPDGG
+845 MLTLRTTGPDAG
-857 PFPLGT
+857 PFRFGAL
-863 IEGRF
+863 EGRF

-873 ATTKFDLTAAFEE
+873 ATTKFDLTAAVEE
-886 LRDADGAPAGLRLGL
+886 LRDADGAPAGLRIAL
-901 EYARDVLDEET
+901 EYARDVLDEDT
-912 ARILLTALER
+912 ARILLAALER
-922 ALRAAA
+922 ALLAAADHPGAPVRDTALVDPGTRRDLDERRARAAA
-928 EHPGTPVPD
+928 
-937 TGLVDPAT
+937 PAT
-945 RHALDARRARSAAP
+945 GTGAAATARTA
-959 AAEATVRPST
+959 T

-989 DRVGPHEGFFT
+989 DQVGPHEGFFT

-1032 TPDALARRIADRAPT
+1032 TPDALARRIAERSAAPDT
-1047 EAAAV
+1047 GGGPTAPEPV
-1052 PSRPRPVPR
+1052 RPRPVPR
-1061 ADRPA
+1061 TDRTA
-1066 RIPLSYAQR
+1066 RVPLSYAQR

-1097 PVEPLDAGAL
+1097 PAEPLDAGAL

-1134 EILPTVRPPL
+1134 EILASVRPPL
-1144 DLRSVPA
+1144 DVLSVPA
-1151 ERLQDAVAEAA
+1151 DRLAATVSEAA

-1169 EETPLRATLV
+1169 GETPLRATLV
-1179 TPDDAGR
+1179 TPDDGGD

-1204 PLLADLATAYRARVE
+1204 PLLADFGTAYRARVE
-1219 GREPDRTPLPV
+1219 DRVPGWAPLPV

-1248 DAHAEF
+1248 EAHLDF
-1254 WEKTLAGAPAVLELP
+1254 WERTLAGAPAVLELP
-1269 SARPRP
+1269 AARPRP
-1275 AEATHRGG
+1275 AEAGHRGG
-1283 RAPVTVDATT
+1283 RVPVALDPAT
-1293 HQALEAMARRSGA
+1293 HQALEAVARRGGA

-1340 EALGGLIGFFVNTLV
+1340 ESLGDLVGFFVNTLV
-1355 LRTDTSGDPTFAEL
+1355 LRTDTSGDPTFTEL
-1369 LERVRQTDLAA
+1369 LDRVRLTDLAA

-1395 NPPRTT
+1395 NPVRTT

-1408 IVVQLHHDYTSDAP
+1408 VVVQLHHDYTG
-1422 GATAAKR
+1422 GASAAKS
-1429 LFEEGGP
+1429 LFREDGP

-1446 DLTFALGE
+1446 DLTFALDDL
-1454 RRDAEGLPAGLA
+1454 RDADGRPAGLS

-1485 AHLEATLR
+1485 AHLEQTLR
-1493 AAAADPGVRIGD
+1493 AAAADPGVRIGN
-1505 VDLFTAAD
+1505 VGQLTAAD
-1513 RFRLVDEY
+1513 RFRLVSEY
-1521 NDTATVVDPG
+1521 NDTATATATATVVPATPDTVHG
-1531 APETIHELIA
+1531 TIA

-1548 DAPALITDEETVGY
+1548 GAPALITDGETVDY
-1562 GGLDARAGALAARL
+1562 AALDARASALAARL
-1576 RTAGVRRGDTVGV
+1576 RGAGVGRGDTVGV
-1589 LLERGVS
+1589 LLERDVP
-1596 LVVTALAVLKCGA
+1596 LVVTALAVLRCGA

-1624 LMLADAGVR
+1624 LMLEDAGVR
-1633 LVATDED
+1633 LVATDAE
-1640 HAAFA
+1640 HAARAEGAVPALLDVDA
-1645 PGATDEDDAG
+1645 PGT
-1655 FRPVATDEDHA
+1655 
-1666 AFAPGA
+1666 
-1672 THEDDAG
+1672 
-1679 FRPVTT
+1679 
-1685 DEDHAAFAPGATDED
+1685 
-1700 DAGFRPVA
+1700 
-1708 TDEDHAAFAPAATD
+1708 
-1722 EDHARFRPGAD
+1722 
-1733 GEERASDAVAPTVLL
+1733 
-1748 VDVPDAGEP
+1748 GEP
-1757 LTEDVRATGDDLVYV
+1757 LGEDTGATGDDLMYV

-1787 THRNVVELAA
+1787 THRNVLELAA
-1797 DRDVRSGGPHR
+1797 DRDVRSGGPRR

-1830 GGSLVLTRGDGT
+1830 GGALVLTRGDGT

-1851 REHGVTTAYFTVG
+1851 REHAVTSAYFTVG

-1887 DVAGPAAVQRVLAHC
+1887 DVASPAAVQRVLTLC

-1913 TETTFASHNQWFGTR
+1913 TETTFASHNQWFGTG
-1928 ERALRGTGLH
+1928 ERVLRGAGLH

-1946 RSHVLDAAL
+1946 RSHVLDHAL

-1964 ELYIAGAH
+1964 ELYIAGSH

-1979 RAGLTAERFVPDPF
+1979 RPGLTAERFVPDPF
-1993 ERDGSRMYR
+1993 EADGSRMYR
-2002 TGDRVLWTPA
+2002 TGDRVLWTAA

-2034 GEVERVLAAHPSVG
+2034 GEVERALAAHPSVG
-2048 QVLVVV
+2048 QALVVV

-2063 LVGYVVPRADTAVTE
+2063 LVGYAVPRAGGTVTE
-2078 AELIA
+2078 AELLA
-2083 ELSAEARATLPEH
+2083 DARNTLPEH

-2109 LTVNGKPDRTALPA
+2109 LTVNGKPDRAALPA
-2123 PHRPAAAEGG
+2123 PHRPAAGRGG
-2133 RQPRNAREE
+2133 RRPRNAREE

-2194 RLPTPAGLLGSPEDD
+2194 RLPTPAGLLGSPDDD

-2243 AGLARHLG
+2243 AGLAAHLG

-2261 RALSEPGHRPRS
+2261 RALSEPGHRPRG
-2273 VEAMAEDY
+2273 VEEMADDY

-2301 GGLVAH
+2301 GGIVAH
-2307 AMAVRLRE
+2307 TMAVRLRE
-2315 AGERVDLLAL
+2315 AGERVELLAL

-2344 TAAPGPAAALDLA
+2344 NGAAAPADAGDLA
-2357 AAMAE
+2357 GAAE
-2362 IRREDPVLAGFSDA
+2362 DLRRADPVLAGFSDA

-2381 LRASDTHAAL
+2381 LRASETHAAL

-2399 ADADTVFF
+2399 ADADTLFF

-2412 GEREGALAAT
+2412 GEPEGALAST
-2422 WIPFTEGVVDNHT
+2422 WIPFTEGIIDNHT
-2435 VECGHLQMAEPEPL
+2435 LECGHLHMAEPEPL
-2449 ETIGRIVAEKLSALQ
+2449 ENIGKIVAEKLSALQ

>member
-43 DARLTYAELDAAVR
+43 DARLTYAELAAAVR
-57 HRARELAARGAGP
+57 DRARELTAQGAGP

-115 DACGDRA
+115 DACGDLA
-122 PAPADVARH
+122 PTPAEVARH
-131 GELVLE
+131 GELVLG
-137 GPGAGEGAAYVIY
+137 GPGAGEDAAYVIY

-168 AHFIAGAI
+168 AHFIAGAT
-176 PAYGIGSDDVVL
+176 PAYGIGPDDAVL

-200 EIFATLGAGGTL
+200 EIFTTLGAGGTL
-212 LLRTDDML
+212 VLRTDDML
-220 DVAELL
+220 DVSELL

-277 AQWRGLVG
+277 AQWRSLVG

-294 GPTETTVVATVADLS
+294 GPTETTVVATMADLS
-309 RHDSGPIPIGRP
+309 RHDAGPIPIGRP

-330 GGELWLL
+330 DGELWLL

-346 HRHELNARRFTELD
+346 HRPELNARRFTELD

-397 PAAVDSVLAGHPGV
+397 PAAVDSVLAGHPKV

-430 FVVTGGGTGA
+430 FVVTEGGTGA

-454 AVPAVSVVVALPRTS
+454 AVPAVSIVVALPRTS

-481 DPRLPVVDEEPLP
+481 DPLLPVVDEEPLP

-529 ETTPDTAALAAA
+529 AAVPDRAALAAA
-541 VTDVAER
+541 VADVAER

-567 LAPTAVRLR
+567 LAPGAVRLR
-576 TVEYPAGERAER
+576 TVECPAEERAER
-588 LARFTAETFDLSREL
+588 VARFTAETFDLSREL

-611 PDDGSGATLAVL
+611 PEGGSGAPGAEEGSGAEEGPGAADGPAATLAVL
-623 LHHVAGDGWSLEP
+623 LHHVAGDGWSLAP
-636 LMTDLAH
+636 LMNDLAH
-643 AYAARAEGRAPDREP
+643 AYASRAEGRAPGWEP

-666 TLWQNDLLGDAD
+666 ALWQNDLLGDAD
-678 DPDSVVAG
+678 DPGSVTAE
-686 GLAHWRTALDG
+686 GLAHWRAALEG
-697 LPATTDLPLDRP
+697 LPAATDLPLDRP
-709 RPAVRDHDGG
+709 RPAVRAHDGG
-719 LVTATVEPAVHA
+719 LVTAAVEPAVHA
-731 RLVRLAEEHDAT
+731 RLARLAEEHDAS
-743 LLMVAQAALALTLR
+743 LLMVVQAALALALR

-857 PFPLGT
+857 PFHLGA

-886 LRDADGAPAGLRLGL
+886 LRDGADAPAGLRVGL
-901 EYARDVLDEET
+901 EYARDVLDEDT
-912 ARILLTALER
+912 ARVLLTALER
-922 ALRAAA
+922 ALRTAA
-928 EHPGTPVPD
+928 EQPGARIRD
-937 TGLVDPAT
+937 TALVDPAT
-945 RHALDARRARSAAP
+945 RHALDERRTRAAAR
-959 AAEATVRPST
+959 AAETPVPPGT
-969 EPPAAHTDTL
+969 EPPAPHTDTL

-989 DRVGPHEGFFT
+989 DQVGPHEGFFT

-1020 ADVQV
+1020 VDVQV

-1032 TPDALARRIADRAPT
+1032 TPDALARRIAAHATTRETP
-1047 EAAAV
+1047 E

-1061 ADRPA
+1061 ADRTA
-1066 RIPLSYAQR
+1066 RVPLSYAQR

-1097 PVEPLDAGAL
+1097 PVEPLDADAL

-1134 EILPTVRPPL
+1134 DVLPAVRPPL
-1144 DLRSVPA
+1144 DVRSVPA
-1151 ERLQDAVAEAA
+1151 ERLRDAVAEAA

-1169 EETPLRATLV
+1169 EETPLRAALV
-1179 TPDDAGR
+1179 TPDDGGG

-1204 PLLADLATAYRARVE
+1204 PLLADLGTAYASRAE
-1219 GREPDRTPLPV
+1219 GRAPGWEPLPV

-1236 LWQRDL
+1236 LWQHDL

-1248 DAHAEF
+1248 EAHLEF
-1254 WEKTLAGAPAVLELP
+1254 WEKNLAGAPAVLELP

-1283 RAPVTVDATT
+1283 RAPVTVDAAT
-1293 HQALEAMARRSGA
+1293 HQTLETLARRSGA

-1340 EALGGLIGFFVNTLV
+1340 ETLGDLVGFFVNTLV

-1369 LERVRQTDLAA
+1369 LDRVRRTDLAA

-1395 NPPRTT
+1395 NPVRTT

-1408 IVVQLHHDYTSDAP
+1408 IVVQLHHDYTGGTPA
-1422 GATAAKR
+1422 AAAKS
-1429 LFEEGGP
+1429 LFRAAGEP
-1436 ALLDTVSTKF
+1436 LLDTVSTKF
-1446 DLTFALGE
+1446 DLTFALDE
-1454 RRDAEGLPAGLA
+1454 RRDEDGRPAGLA

-1485 AHLEATLR
+1485 AHLEQTLR

-1521 NDTATVVDPG
+1521 NDTATAAPDG
-1531 APETIHELIA
+1531 PETIHALIA
-1541 RRAARTP
+1541 RRAALAP
-1548 DAPALITDEETVGY
+1548 GAPALITDEETVGY
-1562 GGLDARAGALAARL
+1562 GALDARADALAARL
-1576 RTAGVRRGDTVGV
+1576 QAAGVRRGDTVGV
-1589 LLERGVS
+1589 LLERGVP
-1596 LVVTALAVLKCGA
+1596 LVVTALAVLKRGA
-1609 AYLPLDPRLPEARLR
+1609 AYLPLDPRLPEARIR
-1624 LMLADAGVR
+1624 LMLEDAGVR

-1640 HAAFA
+1640 HAS
-1645 PGATDEDDAG
+1645 
-1655 FRPVATDEDHA
+1655 A
-1666 AFAPGA
+1666 AA
-1672 THEDDAG
+1672 
-1679 FRPVTT
+1679 
-1685 DEDHAAFAPGATDED
+1685 
-1700 DAGFRPVA
+1700 
-1708 TDEDHAAFAPAATD
+1708 
-1722 EDHARFRPGAD
+1722 
-1733 GEERASDAVAPTVLL
+1733 APTLLL
-1748 VDVPDAGEP
+1748 VDAPDAGEP
-1757 LTEDVRATGDDLVYV
+1757 LAEDASDAGKSLAEDASDARDPLTEDAPAAGDDLMYV

-1787 THRNVVELAA
+1787 THRNVAELAG
-1797 DRDVRSGGPHR
+1797 DRDLRTGGPRR

-1830 GGSLVLTRGDGT
+1830 GGSLVLMHGDGT

-1873 LDTLRLL
+1873 LDTLRSL

-1887 DVAGPAAVQRVLAHC
+1887 DVANPAAVQRVLSHC

-1913 TETTFASHNQWFGTR
+1913 TETTFASHNQWFGTG
-1928 ERALRGTGLH
+1928 ERTLRGTGLH

-1946 RSHVLDAAL
+1946 RSHVLDDAL

-1993 ERDGSRMYR
+1993 EGDGSRMYR

-2034 GEVERVLAAHPSVG
+2034 GEVERALAAHPSVG
-2048 QVLVVV
+2048 QALVVV
-2054 REDRPGDKT
+2054 REDRPGEKS
-2063 LVGYVVPRADTAVTE
+2063 LVGYVVPRAEAAVTE
-2078 AELIA
+2078 AELLA
-2083 ELSAEARATLPEH
+2083 GARAALPEH

-2109 LTVNGKPDRTALPA
+2109 LTVNGKPDRAALPA
-2123 PHRPAAAEGG
+2123 PHRPASAEGG

-2235 GTGVGWAY
+2235 GTGVGWSY

-2273 VEAMAEDY
+2273 VEAMADDY
-2281 LEQIRQVQ
+2281 LEQVRRIQ

-2301 GGLVAH
+2301 GGIVAH
-2307 AMAVRLRE
+2307 TMAVRLRE
-2315 AGERVDLLAL
+2315 AGERVELLAL

-2333 GSVSVLPPEER
+2333 GSVSVLPPEAR
-2344 TAAPGPAAALDLA
+2344 AGKARDLA

-2376 ELRAV
+2376 ELQAV
-2381 LRASDTHAAL
+2381 LRASETHAAL

-2399 ADADTVFF
+2399 ADTDTVFF

-2422 WIPFTEGVVDNHT
+2422 WIPFTEGVIDNHT
-2435 VECGHLQMAEPEPL
+2435 VECGHLQMTEPEPL

>member
-43 DARLTYAELDAAVR
+43 DARLTYGELAAAVR
-57 HRARELAARGAGP
+57 DRARELAERGAGP

-78 PRGID
+78 PRGVD
-83 AIVGLLAVLTT
+83 AIVGLLAVLST
-94 GAAYLPLDVQAPDAR
+94 GAAYLPLDIQAPDAR

-115 DACGDRA
+115 DACGASA
-122 PAPADVARH
+122 PTPAEVARH

-137 GPGAGEGAAYVIY
+137 GPGAEEGAAYVIY

-168 AHFIAGAI
+168 AHFIAGAT
-176 PAYGIGSDDVVL
+176 PAYGIGPEDAVL

-200 EIFATLGAGGTL
+200 EIFTTLGAGGTL
-212 LLRTDDML
+212 VLRTDDML
-220 DVAELL
+220 DVSELL

-294 GPTETTVVATVADLS
+294 GPTETTVVATMADLS
-309 RHDSGPIPIGRP
+309 RHEAGPIPIGRP

-330 GGELWLL
+330 DGELWLL

-346 HRHELNARRFTELD
+346 HRPELNARRFTELD

-397 PAAVDSVLAGHPGV
+397 PAAVDSVLAGHPKV

-430 FVVTGGGTGA
+430 FVVTEGGTGA

-454 AVPAVSVVVALPRTS
+454 AVPAVSIVVALPRTS

-494 AEDRV
+494 AEDRI

-529 ETTPDTAALAAA
+529 ETVPDRAALAAA
-541 VTDVAER
+541 VADVAER

-567 LAPTAVRLR
+567 LAPGAVRLR
-576 TVEYPAGERAER
+576 TVECPAEERAER
-588 LARFTAETFDLSREL
+588 VARFTAETFDLSREL

-611 PDDGSGATLAVL
+611 PEAGAGASGASDGSGAADGPAATLAVL

-643 AYAARAEGRAPDREP
+643 AYAARAEGRAPEREP

-678 DPDSVVAG
+678 DPDSVAAG
-686 GLAHWRTALDG
+686 GLAHWSAALEG
-697 LPATTDLPLDRP
+697 LPDATDLPLDRP
-709 RPAVRDHDGG
+709 RPAVRAHDGG
-719 LVTATVEPAVHA
+719 LVTAAVEPAVHA
-731 RLVRLAEEHDAT
+731 RLARLAEEHDAS
-743 LLMVAQAALALTLR
+743 LLMVVQAALALALR

-795 TSGDPAFTDLLHRV
+795 TSGDPTFTDLLHRV

-857 PFPLGT
+857 PFHLGA

-886 LRDADGAPAGLRLGL
+886 LRDAADAPAGLRIGL
-901 EYARDVLDEET
+901 EYARDVLDEDT

-928 EHPGTPVPD
+928 ERPGAPVPD

-945 RHALDARRARSAAP
+945 RHALDERRARTAAR
-959 AAEATVRPST
+959 AAEATAPSGT
-969 EPPAAHTDTL
+969 EPPAEHTDTL

-989 DRVGPHEGFFT
+989 DQVGPHEGFFT

-1032 TPDALARRIADRAPT
+1032 TPDALARRIAAQATTRETP
-1047 EAAAV
+1047 E
-1052 PSRPRPVPR
+1052 PGRPRPVPR

-1066 RIPLSYAQR
+1066 RVPLSYAQR

-1097 PVEPLDAGAL
+1097 PVDPLDAGAL

-1134 EILPTVRPPL
+1134 EILSAVRPPL

-1151 ERLQDAVAEAA
+1151 ERLRAAVAEAA

-1169 EETPLRATLV
+1169 EETPLRAALV
-1179 TPDDAGR
+1179 TPDDGGG

-1204 PLLADLATAYRARVE
+1204 PLLADLGTAYRARAE
-1219 GREPDRTPLPV
+1219 GRAPGWEPLPV

-1236 LWQRDL
+1236 LWQNDL

-1248 DAHAEF
+1248 EAHLEF
-1254 WEKTLAGAPAVLELP
+1254 WERNLAGAPAVLELP

-1283 RAPVTVDATT
+1283 RAPVTVDAAT
-1293 HQALEAMARRSGA
+1293 HRALDTLARRSGA

-1340 EALGGLIGFFVNTLV
+1340 ETLGDLVGFFVNTLV
-1355 LRTDTSGDPTFAEL
+1355 LRTDTSGDPAFTEL
-1369 LERVRQTDLAA
+1369 LDRVRRADLAA

-1395 NPPRTT
+1395 NPVRTT

-1408 IVVQLHHDYTSDAP
+1408 VVVQLHHDYTGDAP
-1422 GATAAKR
+1422 GAAAAKS
-1429 LFEEGGP
+1429 LFHAAGEP
-1436 ALLDTVSTKF
+1436 LLDTVSTKF
-1446 DLTFALGE
+1446 DLTFALDE
-1454 RRDAEGLPAGLA
+1454 RRDGEGRPAGLA

-1485 AHLEATLR
+1485 AHLEQTLR

-1513 RFRLVDEY
+1513 RFRLVSEY
-1521 NDTATVVDPG
+1521 NDTATVVPG
-1531 APETIHELIA
+1531 APETIHALIA
-1541 RRAARTP
+1541 RRAALTP
-1548 DAPALITDEETVGY
+1548 DASALITDEETVGY
-1562 GGLDARAGALAARL
+1562 GALDARADALAARL
-1576 RTAGVRRGDTVGV
+1576 GAAGVRRGDTVGV
-1589 LLERGVS
+1589 LLERGVP
-1596 LVVTALAVLKCGA
+1596 LVVTALAVLKRGA
-1609 AYLPLDPRLPEARLR
+1609 AYLPLDPRLPEARIR
-1624 LMLADAGVR
+1624 LMLEDAGVR
-1633 LVATDED
+1633 VVATDAE
-1640 HAAFA
+1640 HA
-1645 PGATDEDDAG
+1645 T
-1655 FRPVATDEDHA
+1655 
-1666 AFAPGA
+1666 
-1672 THEDDAG
+1672 
-1679 FRPVTT
+1679 
-1685 DEDHAAFAPGATDED
+1685 
-1700 DAGFRPVA
+1700 
-1708 TDEDHAAFAPAATD
+1708 
-1722 EDHARFRPGAD
+1722 
-1733 GEERASDAVAPTVLL
+1733 AVAAPTLLL
-1748 VDVPDAGEP
+1748 VDAPEAGEP
-1757 LTEDVRATGDDLVYV
+1757 LAEDVPATGDDLMYV

-1787 THRNVVELAA
+1787 THRNVVELAG
-1797 DRDVRSGGPHR
+1797 DRDLRTGGPRR

-1830 GGSLVLTRGDGT
+1830 GGSLVLMHGDGT

-1864 LFHVMADEG
+1864 LFHVMAEEG
-1873 LDTLRLL
+1873 LDTLRSL

-1887 DVAGPAAVQRVLAHC
+1887 DVAAPAAVQRVLSHC

-1913 TETTFASHNQWFGTR
+1913 TETTFASHNQWFGTG
-1928 ERALRGTGLH
+1928 ERALRGAGLH

-1946 RSHVLDAAL
+1946 RSHVLDDHL

-1964 ELYIAGAH
+1964 ELYIAGSH

-1993 ERDGSRMYR
+1993 EGDGSRMYR

-2034 GEVERVLAAHPSVG
+2034 GEVERALAAHPSVG
-2048 QVLVVV
+2048 QALVVV
-2054 REDRPGDKT
+2054 REDRPGEKS
-2063 LVGYVVPRADTAVTE
+2063 LVGYVVPRAQTAVTE
-2078 AELIA
+2078 AELLA
-2083 ELSAEARATLPEH
+2083 GARATLPEH

-2109 LTVNGKPDRTALPA
+2109 LTVNGKPDRAALPA
-2123 PHRPAAAEGG
+2123 PHRPTAAEGG

-2194 RLPTPAGLLGSPEDD
+2194 RLPTPAGLLGSPDDESDD

-2273 VEAMAEDY
+2273 VEAMADDY
-2281 LEQIRQVQ
+2281 LEQIRRIQ

-2307 AMAVRLRE
+2307 TMAVRLRE
-2315 AGERVDLLAL
+2315 AGERVELLAL

-2333 GSVSVLPPEER
+2333 GSVSVLPPEARAEKAR
-2344 TAAPGPAAALDLA
+2344 ELA
-2357 AAMAE
+2357 EAIE
-2362 IRREDPVLAGFSDA
+2362 DIRREDPVLAGFSDA
-2376 ELRAV
+2376 ELHAV
-2381 LRASDTHAAL
+2381 LHASETHAAL

-2399 ADADTVFF
+2399 ADTDTLFF

-2422 WIPFTEGVVDNHT
+2422 WIPFTEGVIDNHT
-2435 VECGHLQMAEPEPL
+2435 VECGHLQMTEPEPL